1 MKKLF
6 EKRALSLLMV
16 LAMSAALI
24 LPVSASTA
32 KTLKVTSGTPLY
44 LNGLLANTTDVTG
57 KNTQLFYSDGTTY
70 APVRA
75 VAEALGQN
83 VAWNSKTNSVEIGT
97 EGNDAANDAA
107 YLKEYFNIPAMS
119 GTVSWSTYTSAL
131 AKLGVKAVSAS
142 GTLTAASAA
151 KSVVALANMTE
162 LAGTYTAA
170 EAKSA
175 TARCGAITAA
185 DAPYVACAIQM
196 NLIPGTVKFTA
207 PLTGDVASVILMNA
221 VEASGKGRNF
231 IGFSSD
237 ANIAA
242 RLVSTWNSFTLFDD
256 PTLTALG
263 VAIVKSGATTGYNLK
278 YDGNAARFLS
288 ENTIQYGHSDITHA
302 VQLMGLL
309 NRAGLVARVQLE
321 PKVSA
326 YQYLLEWNDGKLP
339 ASTPTY
345 QVKQVAD
352 NLYVCFA
359 VEYDLQLEFS
369 SKTDRSA
376 FDKLINTYAKKSDSN
391 PNGKGMIEGAWW
403 QPLYSTKNSM
413 PSPAYQ
419 QINDVVV
426 RNGSYTIHP
435 FATNEKLATVKAEI
449 AKDAP
454 TLTCTPSQLWVNAAF
469 YRYITGTDHQ

>member
-1 MKKLF
+1 MEKLSKK
-6 EKRALSLLMV
+6 RIVSLLMAV
-16 LAMSAALI
+16 AMTAALA
-24 LPVSASTA
+24 LPVSASAGSTMN
-32 KTLKVTSGTPLY
+32 VTPVSLNI
-44 LNGLLANTTDVTG
+44 NGLAAKTTDVKG
-57 KNTQLFYSDGTTY
+57 KETQTFYSDGTTY
-70 APVRA
+70 ASVRGL
-75 VAEALGQN
+75 AEALGQS
-83 VAWNSKTNSVEIGT
+83 VSWNSKTNSVEIGT

-107 YLKEYFNIPAMS
+107 YLKEYFSIAPMS
-119 GTVSWSTYTSAL
+119 GTVSWSTFNNAL
-131 AKLGVKAVSAS
+131 TKIGAKTVAAS
-142 GTLTAASAA
+142 GTLSAASAA
-151 KSVVALANMTE
+151 KGIVAAANLTE
-162 LAGTYTAA
+162 LANTYTASQA
-170 EAKSA
+170 ASA
-175 TARCGAITAA
+175 CARYGGIAAA

-196 NLIPGTVKFTA
+196 GLIPNSVDFTA
-207 PLTGDVASVILMNA
+207 PLTGDVASLILMNA
-221 VEASGKGRNF
+221 VESAGKGRNY

-237 ANIAA
+237 PDIAA

-309 NRAGLVARVQLE
+309 DRAGLVARVQLE

-326 YQYLLEWNDGKLP
+326 YQYLLEWNNGKLP

-345 QVKQVAD
+345 QVKKISD
-352 NLYVCFA
+352 DLYVCFA

-369 SKTDRSA
+369 SQADRSA
-376 FDKLINTYAKKSDSN
+376 FDSLIQTYAKKSDSN
-391 PNGKGMIEGAWW
+391 PNGDGMIYGAWW
-403 QPLYSTKNSM
+403 QPLYSTKDSM
-413 PSPAYQ
+413 PSPTYQ

-426 RNGSYTIHP
+426 RNGPYTIHP
-435 FATNEKLATVKAEI
+435 FATNEQLSAVKAEV

-454 TLTCTPSQLWVNAAF
+454 SLTCSPTQIWVNAAF